1 MVLANL
7 IKKSAMGGV
16 TLMGLSLLSQPAQ
29 ALDWNF
35 SYSAS
40 NNFLGGTDTA
50 SFAGILSTD
59 GTSPVQQSQ
68 TYTISSATGTL
79 TYNGTTESISA
90 ASGTF
95 QWDGS
100 TGILLTLN
108 GGIQFTTTTPLGKI
122 NCVSVDC
129 TASPDNYAPGF
140 FVQENTGGDA
150 LLISS
155 NNLTATAVPWE
166 TDALP
171 VVGSTIFF
179 AGGLWAKRKFA
190 KPLQK

>member
-1 MVLANL
+1 
-7 IKKSAMGGV
+7 
-16 TLMGLSLLSQPAQ
+16 MGLSLLSQPAQ

-100 TGILLTLN
+100 TGILLNQN

-122 NCVSVDC
+122 NCGSDDC
-129 TASPDNYAPGF
+129 TASPDYYAPGF

-150 LLISS
+150 LLITS
-155 NNLTATAVPWE
+155 NNLSPATAVPWE

-171 VVGSTIFF
+171 VVGSTILFGF
-179 AGGLWAKRKFA
+179 GLWAKNKFA